1 MSTSPVQ
8 PDLLQY
14 PISDLYLFA
23 EYLTRAAY
31 LAATGSQAPPFNP
44 ALPVKQW
51 LDPNPTGQPY
61 LAFDTTAGKTVELPI
76 PAAVASAV
84 NLPGA
89 YNYPAFQDTP
99 TDATLDWPYG
109 VVSQINSDTVCLL
122 PNAQAL
128 LPQLQPLMPAG
139 KTLSVVDSSEV
150 GVFHTVYGTD
160 PRRQWGLAINGVFD
174 CYAKT
179 LLLQQA
185 AGGVGA
191 QGHWLYGPLSGEP
204 VTTLYLQWIQDPQV
218 TEAPAGAGLV
228 PVPIR
233 PLLPN
238 EEFQLVQPP
247 DPLFGTATWMVVRT
261 DLQPAVTLA
270 EIQQL
275 VAQYNAQPGVTPVA
289 VG

>member
-150 GVFHTVYGTD
+150 GVFHTVYGQT
-160 PRRQWGLAINGVFD
+160 AASGVWRSTV
-174 CYAKT
+174 C
-179 LLLQQA
+179 
-185 AGGVGA
+185 
-191 QGHWLYGPLSGEP
+191 S
-204 VTTLYLQWIQDPQV
+204 
-218 TEAPAGAGLV
+218 
-228 PVPIR
+228 
-233 PLLPN
+233 
-238 EEFQLVQPP
+238 
-247 DPLFGTATWMVVRT
+247 TATRR
-261 DLQPAVTLA
+261 LSSCSRLPAVWARRATGCTDRSL
-270 EIQQL
+270 ESRSPRCIS
-275 VAQYNAQPGVTPVA
+275 NGFRIRR
-289 VG
+289 